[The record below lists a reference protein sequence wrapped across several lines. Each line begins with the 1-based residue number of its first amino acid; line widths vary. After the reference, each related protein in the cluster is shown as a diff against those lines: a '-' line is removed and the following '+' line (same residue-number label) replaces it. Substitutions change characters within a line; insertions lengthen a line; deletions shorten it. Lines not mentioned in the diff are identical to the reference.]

1 MGKEVIEVL
10 GVVEEALPNT
20 MFRVKLIDE
29 NYQDLSVLA
38 HISGRMRINHIRI
51 LPGDKVTIELTPYDL
66 TKGRI
71 IFRHK
76 EGKGGKI
83 ELPKKDEENAA
94 ETGTET
100 PTTTEATE
108 KPIEPPAKAAS
119 EAEPKD
125 EESKEQ

>member
-1 MGKEVIEVL
+1 MGKEVIEVM

-29 NYQDLSVLA
+29 NYQGLGILA

-76 EGKGGKI
+76 EGHGTMDKNIKANTPETPVTPEADKI
-83 ELPKKDEENAA
+83 PAEEN
-94 ETGTET
+94 TDVL
-100 PTTTEATE
+100 
-108 KPIEPPAKAAS
+108 
-119 EAEPKD
+119 D
-125 EESKEQ
+125 EIKELKE